1 MGAARPSKRIL
12 EGAFATGQPENRR
25 LMMKGWSRPDMERAG
40 STRGA
45 FAGRDVIFM
54 NGLFRFMPPFL
65 RDPPMRRKIVHFALI
80 GVGNT
85 LVDFSVFTIAYK
97 VFGLPIVASNV
108 VAWMVAVSCS
118 YVLNTFITFRVES
131 GRRLRFRDYM
141 TFAASGVLGMVMTT
155 AVLLLLS
162 LYLHVLLAKAVSIL
176 VGFAVNFTMSNLVVF
191 RTRRP
196 KA

>member
-1 MGAARPSKRIL
+1 MRQKIL
-12 EGAFATGQPENRR
+12 R
-25 LMMKGWSRPDMERAG
+25 
-40 STRGA
+40 
-45 FAGRDVIFM
+45 
-54 NGLFRFMPPFL
+54 
-65 RDPPMRRKIVHFALI
+65 FALI

-97 VFGLPIVASNV
+97 IVGLPIVGSNV
-108 VAWMVAVSCS
+108 VAWLVAVTGS
-118 YVLNTFITFRVES
+118 YVLNTYITFHVES
-131 GRRLRFRDYM
+131 GRLLRYRDYL

-162 LYLHVLLAKAVSIL
+162 LYVHVMVAKAISIL

-191 RTRRP
+191 RARPP

>member
-1 MGAARPSKRIL
+1 MRQKIL
-12 EGAFATGQPENRR
+12 R
-25 LMMKGWSRPDMERAG
+25 
-40 STRGA
+40 
-45 FAGRDVIFM
+45 
-54 NGLFRFMPPFL
+54 
-65 RDPPMRRKIVHFALI
+65 FALI

-97 VFGLPIVASNV
+97 VVGLPIVASNV
-108 VAWMVAVSCS
+108 VAWLVAVTGS
-118 YVLNTFITFRVES
+118 YILNTYITFHVES
-131 GRRLRFRDYM
+131 GRLLRYRDYL

-162 LYLHVLLAKAVSIL
+162 LYVHVMVAKAISIL

-191 RTRRP
+191 RARPP